1 VTYLSR
7 LASLGLAKEATQGTY
22 VVPTDSIPFTKASY
36 NDAIDQL
43 RDESIRANDAVLQ
56 GLYQG
61 PWTTAW
67 DIDTNAYPDITGHFL
82 RGIIGPD
89 TVVAGVSTTLAAS
102 ASAGASTVSATASIA
117 ANTVV
122 QLDTAG
128 LIEYAK
134 VTAVSGSGPYSL
146 TLASPL
152 TLAHSSGVAVV
163 AQTTHTFVQ
172 NRTSATV
179 WPSYSLTVNDLT
191 EVRGWPGCVQSELQL
206 KIDPKGIVTISPKYI
221 GWPSAVQSSFSPA
234 YSSAQP
240 QRGWGWTMTNAGGSS
255 TRGLSFD
262 VTFKRATE
270 PIHSSDGTQG
280 PREVFAGA
288 MEIDGGYKAIFEN
301 VTDLNLYMLATQT
314 ATTATLTEPAG
325 GQLNAGTS
333 LAITMSKS
341 GWTKGQV
348 DLGQTYVQCDFDLSG
363 IYNTTDT
370 GVASVV
376 LKNFRNASY

>member
-1 VTYLSR
+1 MTYLSR
-7 LASLGLAKEATQGTY
+7 LASLGLGKESTQGTY

-36 NDAIDQL
+36 NDDIDQL

-89 TVVAGVSTTLAAS
+89 TVVAGVSTTLASS
-102 ASAGASTVSATASIA
+102 ASAGASTLSSTASIA

-122 QLDTAG
+122 QLDTAS

-134 VTAVSGSGPYSL
+134 VTAVTGSGPYSL

-152 TLAHSSGVAVV
+152 TLGHSSGVAVV

-179 WPSYSLTVNDLT
+179 WPSYSFTVNDLT
-191 EVRGWPGCVQSELQL
+191 EVRGWPGCVQSELQM
-206 KIDPKGIVTISPKYI
+206 KIDPKGIVTVSPKYV

-234 YSSAQP
+234 YTSAQP

-288 MEIDGGYKAIFEN
+288 MEIDGSYKAIFEN

-314 ATTATLTEPAG
+314 PTTATLTEPVG
-325 GQLNAGTS
+325 GLMNAGTS

-376 LKNFRNASY
+376 LKNFRTASY